1 MISAL
6 PSVVDRKKR
15 TKIPPIGAKYS
26 RNLRRPRGDVGSLRA
41 PRGVGS
47 FRLRDQNPP
56 YCANLPDRPSFW
68 RRRSA
73 RLNDPNPHTTPNK
86 TNKQKIRN
94 RRDATRWIRTPADQ
108 YIPTFTIT
116 TRHLMG
122 SLHRLSFISTPGQ
135 PPAARSQNDMCRRTL
150 QIRSKYEPAATP
162 PDRYGSPRVGEV
174 RLLRQESDIW
184 RQSPPPVLHF
194 RRRPTSRPHDPN
206 GHVTPNA
213 TNKQEIRHRRN
224 DSGPLRIPTDR

>member
-1 MISAL
+1 MATSDRYGPRGGSEVSDYATRIRHIARISPTALHFGADAAPASMIQIPIQHQTKQISRKYETAATPPGGYAPPRISIFRL
-6 PSVVDRKKR
+6 LRLQPAISWVVSTACPSF
-15 TKIPPIGAKYS
+15 PPRASHQPPGAK
-26 RNLRRPRGDVGSLRA
+26 
-41 PRGVGS
+41 
-47 FRLRDQNPP
+47 
-56 YCANLPDRPSFW
+56 
-68 RRRSA
+68 
-73 RLNDPNPHTTPNK
+73 
-86 TNKQKIRN
+86 
-94 RRDATRWIRTPADQ
+94 
-108 YIPTFTIT
+108 
-116 TRHLMG
+116 
-122 SLHRLSFISTPGQ
+122 
-135 PPAARSQNDMCRRTL
+135 NDMCRRTL